1 MTGVGIAVITSAIS
15 GLFAPYDVL
24 PVPLQVFSRFYP
36 ISSAHAS
43 IVSLLA
49 GPEVV
54 GYDPLTFGQITI
66 TIVASLAFL
75 IIGIILFSRLGW
87 KLE

>member
-24 PVPLQVFSRFYP
+24 PVPLQIFSRIYP
-36 ISSAHAS
+36 ISSAQAS
-43 IVSLLA
+43 IVHLLA
-49 GPEVV
+49 GPDMIA
-54 GYDPLTFGQITI
+54 YNPLTPGQIALTI
-66 TIVASLAFL
+66 ALSLAL
-75 IIGIILFSRLGW
+75 LVAGTVLYSRLGW